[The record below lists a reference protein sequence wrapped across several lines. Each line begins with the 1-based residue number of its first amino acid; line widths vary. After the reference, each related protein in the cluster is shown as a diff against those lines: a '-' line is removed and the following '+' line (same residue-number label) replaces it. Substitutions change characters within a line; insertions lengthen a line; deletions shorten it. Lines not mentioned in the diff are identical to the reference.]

1 MRRSTWAEDRH
12 TFNMV
17 IFKGPNIEEVTK
29 DQKEVSE
36 PTTFSLSLIG
46 FTSDGICRIQVGYN
60 LKFGNTGYFR
70 TF

>member
-29 DQKEVSE
+29 DQKGSQR
-36 PTTFSLSLIG
+36 TDNFSG
-46 FTSDGICRIQVGYN
+46 FPPLQPVPYRV
-60 LKFGNTGYFR
+60 YF
-70 TF
+70 